1 MEHLESHESTN
12 YPIGLS
18 VEDNGVSLGITAQ
31 AIQPFNSERICGY
44 MQQALENLAHTLDLP
59 EPSRV
64 CALDV
69 VPADEIKLLTQTW
82 NMTQDAQ
89 TEGLCIH
96 QLFEQQV
103 ERAPE
108 AISLV
113 FEGESLTYG
122 ELNTCANFL
131 AHNLVERGV
140 RPDSLV
146 AICVERSVAMI
157 VSILAVLKAGGAY
170 VPLDPAYAS
179 DRLRDIL
186 DDAAPAVLLVD
197 NVGKKALGDE
207 SLSGIVC
214 IDPNVQER
222 RQADNPHIVGLM
234 TSHLAYVIYTSG
246 STGKPKGVLIEHRG
260 AVNLVCNEVDMF
272 EIGPMSRLLQFTSIS
287 FDNSVSEIFSAFK
300 SGASLYL
307 VQDDVRM
314 DRDRLWKFMAANAIS
329 YISCTP
335 TMLQG
340 CEEMPVLES
349 LRTVIVMGEAM
360 PITLPKAV
368 KTIAPNCTIVN
379 AYGPTETTIG
389 ALAWKYSPC
398 LEGVIAPIGR
408 PNANTRIY
416 ILDAYGRPVPLGVV
430 GELYIGGVGV
440 ARGYLNRP
448 DLTAERFVTD
458 PFVEDPEARMY
469 KTGDLVSYLPD

>member
-1 MEHLESHESTN
+1 
-12 YPIGLS
+12 
-18 VEDNGVSLGITAQ
+18 
-31 AIQPFNSERICGY
+31 
-44 MQQALENLAHTLDLP
+44 
-59 EPSRV
+59 
-64 CALDV
+64 
-69 VPADEIKLLTQTW
+69 
-82 NMTQDAQ
+82 
-89 TEGLCIH
+89 
-96 QLFEQQV
+96 
-103 ERAPE
+103 
-108 AISLV
+108 
-113 FEGESLTYG
+113 
-122 ELNTCANFL
+122 
-131 AHNLVERGV
+131 
-140 RPDSLV
+140 
-146 AICVERSVAMI
+146 MI

-170 VPLDPAYAS
+170 VPLDPTYAS

-197 NVGKKALGDE
+197 NVGKKALGDK

-214 IDPNVQER
+214 VDPNVQER
-222 RQADNPHIVGLM
+222 RQVDNPHIVGL
-234 TSHLAYVIYTSG
+234 TTGHLAYVIYTSG
-246 STGKPKGVLIEHRG
+246 STGKPKGVLVEHQG
-260 AVNLVCNEVDMF
+260 VVDVICSEVDMF
-272 EIGPMSRLLQFTSIS
+272 QVDSSSRLLQFTSIS

-300 SGASLYL
+300 SGGSLYL

-314 DRDRLWKFMAANAIS
+314 DRDRLWNFMAANAIS
-329 YISCTP
+329 YISWTP

-389 ALAWKYSPC
+389 ALTWKYSPC

-416 ILDAYGRPVPLGVV
+416 ILDAYGRPVPVGVV

-458 PFVEDPEARMY
+458 PFVENPEARMY